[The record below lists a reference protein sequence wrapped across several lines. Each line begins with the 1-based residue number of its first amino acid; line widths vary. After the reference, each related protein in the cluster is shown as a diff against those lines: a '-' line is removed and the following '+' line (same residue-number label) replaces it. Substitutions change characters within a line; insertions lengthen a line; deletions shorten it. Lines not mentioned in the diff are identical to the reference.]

1 MAVRFPERFPVRIS
15 TGIPGEIE
23 WSVRLSSKALHVPC
37 RFHTPLV
44 PLAFIFCA
52 FNFPG
57 NPALKEE
64 GTSLPRR
71 EGRMKEE
78 GSSAPG
84 DEGSVK
90 EEGRE
95 VVPS

>member
-1 MAVRFPERFPVRIS
+1 MGGAKWIGVLGGAQSLR
-15 TGIPGEIE
+15 
-23 WSVRLSSKALHVPC
+23 
-37 RFHTPLV
+37 TPNYNVMHMSNVFL
-44 PLAFIFCA
+44 
-52 FNFPG
+52 G

-78 GSSAPG
+78 GSSSPG

-95 VVPS
+95 GVPS

>member
-1 MAVRFPERFPVRIS
+1 MECTLEFYGL
-15 TGIPGEIE
+15 T
-23 WSVRLSSKALHVPC
+23 LSLS
-37 RFHTPLV
+37 TPLV
-44 PLAFIFCA
+44 PYAFIFCA

-84 DEGSVK
+84 GAKEEGSAK

-95 VVPS
+95 GVPS